1 MMVTIDGPAASGK
14 STVAKLLAKRLNFI
28 HLNSGQI
35 FRALTAKCLENDLLE
50 KKDVSIESFAKT
62 CEISC
67 TICGDKVMW
76 IVDQSD
82 VTSKLTSQAVVQHVS
97 QVAALGAVRE
107 RAKAW
112 QRKWARGKNAV
123 VEGRDAGSAVFR
135 SADAKIY
142 LTAALAVRAK
152 RRWNQLNA
160 AGEQG
165 EVIDLQKIEEDLA
178 RRDHIDTARLIDP
191 LACPKGAI
199 YLDTT
204 AMSARAAAA
213 HLYRLVRAQLALV

>member
-1 MMVTIDGPAASGK
+1 MMVTIDGPAGSGK
-14 STVAKLLAKRLNFI
+14 STVAKLLAKRLDFV

-50 KKDVSIESFAKT
+50 KQDALIENFAKT
-62 CEISC
+62 CAISY
-67 TICGDKVMW
+67 TVSGDQMMW
-76 IVDQSD
+76 MVDQSD
-82 VTSKLTSQAVVQHVS
+82 VTSKLTSQAVVAHVS
-97 QVAALGAVRE
+97 QVAALGAVRA

-142 LTAALAVRAK
+142 LTAALAERAK
-152 RRWNQLNA
+152 RRWNQLFA
-160 AGEQG
+160 AGRG
-165 EVIDLQKIEEDLA
+165 VIDLQKIEEDLA
-178 RRDHIDTARLIDP
+178 RRDRIDTARLIDP
-191 LACPKGAI
+191 LVCPKGAI

-213 HLYRLVRAQLALV
+213 HLYRLIRAQLALV